1 MNLLK
6 ILFNL
11 NNIIGII
18 SIDHTLFGYKY
29 DDNTCLE
36 SAGYSWC

>member
-29 DDNTCLE
+29 DDN
-36 SAGYSWC
+36 S